1 MPLVSLAEE
10 GNVLHV
16 YDFRVKPG
24 MGDEFIKAFNEFD
37 YSDDNLMHQSP
48 AQVKDGVLCRAA
60 DDPDRFFL
68 IGEWK
73 SIESHRA
80 ILQELQK
87 KTRPRFFSLLPDEKW
102 IPPVYAT
109 VVSSTPAEYL
119 AKVQS
124 KNGR

>member
-24 MGDEFIKAFNEFD
+24 CGDEFIVAFNEFD
-37 YSDDNLMHQSP
+37 YSDDNLMHQSS
-48 AQVKDGVLCRAA
+48 AQVKDGVLCRDAA
-60 DDPDRFFL
+60 DPDRFFL
-68 IGEWK
+68 IGEWR
-73 SIESHRA
+73 SIEEHRA
-80 ILQELQK
+80 VLQAVSARSK
-87 KTRPRFFSLLPDEKW
+87 PRFFSLLEGEKW

-119 AKVQS
+119 AKVN
-124 KNGR
+124 KA

>member
-24 MGDEFIKAFNEFD
+24 CGDDFIKAFNEFD
-37 YSDDNLMHQSP
+37 YSDDNLMHRSA

-68 IGEWK
+68 IGEWR
-73 SIESHRA
+73 SIEAHKA
-80 ILQELQK
+80 ILTQLMTK
-87 KTRPRFFSLLPDEKW
+87 APPRFFSYLVGERW
-102 IPPVYAT
+102 SPPVYAS

-119 AKVQS
+119 AKVQQT
-124 KNGR
+124 